1 MSPDS
6 RAFPRTPVFLG
17 AIFLVWLAV
26 YASGLFRPALLDDA
40 DSVHAEA
47 AREMVLR
54 HDWVTLHVNGIR
66 YLEKAPL
73 LYWMMALSFKLFG
86 IHDWSARLP
95 LALGVLALL
104 CAVYFFGRRAF
115 GEAAGFYAALGS
127 GLSFGPYIFT
137 RFLIPDILVGLWLI
151 LSLGFFWRTLEEPE
165 PSRFACW
172 GLAAVSALNVLTKGL
187 IGLVFPAAAI
197 GLYLLL
203 TANLRHLSK
212 MRLGSSTL
220 IFLVIA
226 APWHILAGLRNPDQG
241 NVRGFFWFY
250 FVNEHFLRY
259 LNKRVPRDYDTVPLL
274 IFWGLLV
281 LWLLPWSAFLPQAL
295 KQVPLRWRE
304 LRSRLDPRQ
313 RANLLFALWIMV
325 IVEFF
330 SFSTR
335 QEYYTIPAIP
345 AMALLV
351 GAWFS
356 REAESPA
363 NSADRRAGRIS
374 SALLF
379 ALGSL
384 GFVVSMLLLIL
395 SKPPSPGTDLS
406 ELLKRNPEVYTL
418 SFGHFLD
425 LTPQAMGAF
434 RGPLLGAAL
443 ALLLGTGLNWM
454 LRRGGRPAAGNFALA
469 VVMLGLLACVHSAFV
484 TFSPIL
490 SSKQLAIAIEQHY
503 RPGDVIVVDGEYESA
518 SSLNFYIGIP
528 LRIFHEPS
536 SGLWYGSPF
545 PDAPHVFETPASF
558 ASLWA
563 GPARIFFWSDQETPK
578 GLEGGN
584 VYVLAREGGKFIFTN
599 QDLKR

>member
-1 MSPDS
+1 
-6 RAFPRTPVFLG
+6 
-17 AIFLVWLAV
+17 
-26 YASGLFRPALLDDA
+26 
-40 DSVHAEA
+40 
-47 AREMVLR
+47 
-54 HDWVTLHVNGIR
+54 
-66 YLEKAPL
+66 
-73 LYWMMALSFKLFG
+73 
-86 IHDWSARLP
+86 
-95 LALGVLALL
+95 
-104 CAVYFFGRRAF
+104 
-115 GEAAGFYAALGS
+115 
-127 GLSFGPYIFT
+127 
-137 RFLIPDILVGLWLI
+137 
-151 LSLGFFWRTLEEPE
+151 
-165 PSRFACW
+165 
-172 GLAAVSALNVLTKGL
+172 
-187 IGLVFPAAAI
+187 
-197 GLYLLL
+197 
-203 TANLRHLSK
+203 
-212 MRLGSSTL
+212 
-220 IFLVIA
+220 
-226 APWHILAGLRNPDQG
+226 
-241 NVRGFFWFY
+241 
-250 FVNEHFLRY
+250 
-259 LNKRVPRDYDTVPLL
+259 
-274 IFWGLLV
+274 
-281 LWLLPWSAFLPQAL
+281 
-295 KQVPLRWRE
+295 
-304 LRSRLDPRQ
+304 
-313 RANLLFALWIMV
+313 MV
-325 IVEFF
+325 IVVFF

-469 VVMLGLLACVHSAFV
+469 VMMIGLLACVHSAFV

-528 LRIFHEPS
+528 LRILHEPS
-536 SGLWYGSPF
+536 SGLWYGSHF

-563 GPARIFFWSDQETPK
+563 GPARIFLWSDQETPK
-578 GLEGGN
+578 ELEGEKF
-584 VYVLAREGGKFIFTN
+584 YVLARDGGKFIFTN